1 MDIHI
6 KQLTMTFDQTT
17 AVNKLTTTIKDGELV
32 SLLGPSGCG
41 KSTTLMLLSG
51 LYKPTS
57 GEIYFGDRN
66 VTSMDAE
73 KRGVGMVFQNY
84 ALYPHMSVLKNIM
97 FPLKMKKI
105 PKKEAMERAKEMA
118 NLVQIGHLLDRKP
131 GQLSGGQQQRVAIA
145 RALVK
150 KPNILLL
157 DEPLSNLDARL
168 RLEMREEIRRIQQEI
183 GITTVFVTHDQE
195 EALSISDRVMLMK
208 DGVMQQDSRPQD
220 MYKYPEN
227 EFVASFLGNPP
238 INLFS
243 VHRRKE
249 QAGYRLAES
258 DDHVL
263 LPDESIRKESIR
275 IGIRP
280 EDLFVA
286 PLEEALLAGKVIH
299 IETIGRDTLIRV
311 QIGNT
316 PVRALVDPKQQ
327 LTIGDH
333 VGLKADP
340 ATIHYFDPT
349 TGERLQSEQGGQLYA

>member
-1 MDIHI
+1 MDIHL
-6 KQLTMTFDQTT
+6 KQLTMTFDQVT
-17 AVNKLTTTIKDGELV
+17 AVKEITTTIQDGELV

-57 GEIYFGDRN
+57 GEIYFGEKN
-66 VTSMDAE
+66 VTDMDAE

-97 FPLKMKKI
+97 FPLKMKKV
-105 PKKEAMERAKEMA
+105 PKNEAKERAKEMA
-118 NLVQIGHLLDRKP
+118 DLVQIGHLLDRKP

-150 KPNILLL
+150 KPNVLLL

-168 RLEMREEIRRIQQEI
+168 RLDMREEIRRIQQEI

-208 DGVMQQDSRPQD
+208 DGVIQQDSKPQE
-220 MYKYPEN
+220 MYKNPEN

-243 VHRRKE
+243 VKKS
-249 QAGYRLAES
+249 AEHS
-258 DDHVL
+258 GFYIGDSKNTVN
-263 LPDESIRKESIR
+263 LPNININQDTIR

-280 EDLFVA
+280 EDFFVTS
-286 PLEEALLAGKVIH
+286 LDDALLTGEIVH
-299 IETIGRDTLIRV
+299 IETIGRDTLIR
-311 QIGNT
+311 IDSGGT
-316 PVRALVDPKQQ
+316 AIRALVDPKHN
-327 LTIGDH
+327 LSIGEH
-333 VGLKADP
+333 IGLGSDP
-340 ATIHYFDPT
+340 ATIHFFDSN
-349 TGERLQSEQGGQLYA
+349 TGERLEPREGGKLYA